1 MLIAVSIGTINKN
14 LRKTKMMT
22 DEQMLLLLDKVDE
35 VMADSINEGNDVV
48 EVASVIFAVAIK
60 NLKLNLDNE
69 NFTAI
74 IDEIRNT
81 DIDDLIRIEYVK
93 KEKDRTIH

>member
-1 MLIAVSIGTINKN
+1 
-14 LRKTKMMT
+14 MMT

-35 VMADSINEGNDVV
+35 VMADSINEGNDVM

>member
-1 MLIAVSIGTINKN
+1 
-14 LRKTKMMT
+14 MMT

-35 VMADSINEGNDVV
+35 VMADSINEGNDVI

>member
-1 MLIAVSIGTINKN
+1 
-14 LRKTKMMT
+14 MMT
-22 DEQMLLLLDKVDE
+22 DEQMLVLLDKVDE

-60 NLKLNLDNE
+60 NLKLNLDSE

-81 DIDDLIRIEYVK
+81 DIDELIRIEYVK

>member
-1 MLIAVSIGTINKN
+1 
-14 LRKTKMMT
+14 MMT
-22 DEQMLLLLDKVDE
+22 DEQMLLLLDRVDE
-35 VMADSINEGNDVV
+35 VMSDSINEGNNVI

-69 NFTAI
+69 DFTAI

-81 DIDDLIRIEYVK
+81 DIDDLIRIEYIK

>member
-1 MLIAVSIGTINKN
+1 
-14 LRKTKMMT
+14 MT
-22 DEQMLLLLDKVDE
+22 DEQMLVLLDKVDE

-60 NLKLNLDNE
+60 NLKLNLDSE

-81 DIDDLIRIEYVK
+81 DIDELIRIEYVK

>member
-1 MLIAVSIGTINKN
+1 
-14 LRKTKMMT
+14 MMT
-22 DEQMLLLLDKVDE
+22 DEEMLNLLDRVDE
-35 VMADSINEGNDVV
+35 IMSDSISGGENPI

-60 NLKLNLDNE
+60 HLKMNLDNE
-69 NFTAI
+69 DFTAI

-93 KEKDRTIH
+93 SEKDRTIH

>member
-1 MLIAVSIGTINKN
+1 MLIAVSIGIINKK

-22 DEQMLLLLDKVDE
+22 DEQMLVLLDKVDE

-60 NLKLNLDNE
+60 NLKLNLDSE

-81 DIDDLIRIEYVK
+81 DIDELIRIEYVK

>member
-1 MLIAVSIGTINKN
+1 
-14 LRKTKMMT
+14 MMT
-22 DEQMLLLLDKVDE
+22 DEQMLLLLDRVDE
-35 VMADSINEGNDVV
+35 VMSESINEGNNVI

-69 NFTAI
+69 DFTAI

>member
-1 MLIAVSIGTINKN
+1 
-14 LRKTKMMT
+14 MT

>member
-1 MLIAVSIGTINKN
+1 
-14 LRKTKMMT
+14 MMT

>member
-1 MLIAVSIGTINKN
+1 
-14 LRKTKMMT
+14 MMT
-22 DEQMLLLLDKVDE
+22 DEQMLLLLDRVDE
-35 VMADSINEGNDVV
+35 VMADSINEGNDVI
-48 EVASVIFAVAIK
+48 EVASVKFAVAIK
-60 NLKLNLDNE
+60 NLKLNLDSE

-81 DIDDLIRIEYVK
+81 DIDDLIRIEYIK